1 MDMQTNQTDTVLAA
15 RVEALKDR
23 SCLIMDDDAVFRER
37 LAQALTRAGFIVS
50 AVGSVQDG
58 LTVAQYNPPAFA
70 VLDLRL
76 DDGYGLDV
84 AQRLRESRASTHIV
98 VLTGYGALP
107 NVVASVKLGV
117 QNVLAKPAD
126 IEDII
131 NSLLAEP
138 EHIPSAPETPMEP
151 DDARWE
157 YIQSVY
163 NKNGRNVSHT
173 ARLLN
178 MHRRTL
184 QRIIQRRAPEQLHIK
199 D

>member
-1 MDMQTNQTDTVLAA
+1 MMLDDRIDKELAA
-15 RVEALKDR
+15 QVSVLEDR
-23 SCLIMDDDAVFRER
+23 SCLVMDDDTVFRER
-37 LAQALTRAGFIVS
+37 LAQSLTRYGFIVS
-50 AVGSVQDG
+50 AVGTVRDG
-58 LTVAQYNPPAFA
+58 LTVAKHNPPAFA

-76 DDGYGLDV
+76 DDGFGLDV
-84 AQRLRESRASTHIV
+84 AQTLRETSPSTHMV

-107 NVVASVKLGV
+107 NVVASVKIGV
-117 QNVLAKPAD
+117 QNVLSKPAD
-126 IEDII
+126 IEDVI
-131 NSLLAEP
+131 NSLLAAP
-138 EHIPSAPETPMEP
+138 RSMPSPPETPMDP

-163 NKNGRNVSHT
+163 NKNGRNVSQT

-184 QRIIQRRAPEQLHIK
+184 QRIIQRRSPDQLHIR

>member
-1 MDMQTNQTDTVLAA
+1 MLDDRIDTELAA
-15 RVEALKDR
+15 QVSVLEDR
-23 SCLIMDDDAVFRER
+23 SCLIMDDDTVFRER
-37 LAQALTRAGFIVS
+37 LAQSLTRYGFIVS
-50 AVGSVQDG
+50 AVGTVRDG
-58 LTVAQYNPPAFA
+58 LTVAKHNPPAFA

-76 DDGYGLDV
+76 DDGFGLDV
-84 AQRLRESRASTHIV
+84 AQSLRETSPSTHMV

-107 NVVASVKLGV
+107 NVVASVKIGV
-117 QNVLAKPAD
+117 QNVLSKPAD

-131 NSLLAEP
+131 NSLLAA
-138 EHIPSAPETPMEP
+138 PSSMPSPPETPMDP

-163 NKNGRNVSHT
+163 NKNGRNVSQT

-184 QRIIQRRAPEQLHIK
+184 QRIIQRRSPDQLHTRE
-199 D
+199 

>member
-1 MDMQTNQTDTVLAA
+1 MMQTDEIDTELAA
-15 RVEALKDR
+15 LVGALHDR
-23 SCLIMDDDAVFRER
+23 SCLVMDDDAVFRER
-37 LAQALTRAGFIVS
+37 LAGSLTRYGFIVS
-50 AVGSVQDG
+50 AVGTVRDG
-58 LTVAQYNPPAFA
+58 LTVAQHNPPAFA

-76 DDGYGLDV
+76 DDGFGLDV
-84 AQRLRESRASTHIV
+84 AQALRETSPSTHIV
-98 VLTGYGALP
+98 VLTGYGALQ
-107 NVVASVKLGV
+107 NVVASVKVGV

-131 NSLLAEP
+131 NSLLAAP
-138 EHIPSAPETPMEP
+138 DSVPSPPDTPMDP

-163 NKNGRNVSHT
+163 NKTNRNVSRT

-184 QRIIQRRAPEQLHIK
+184 QRIIQRRAPDQLHIR

>member
-1 MDMQTNQTDTVLAA
+1 MLDDRIDTQLAA
-15 RVEALKDR
+15 QVSVLEDR

-37 LAQALTRAGFIVS
+37 LAQSLTRYGFIVS
-50 AVGSVQDG
+50 AVGTVRDG
-58 LTVAQYNPPAFA
+58 LTVAEHNPPAFA

-76 DDGYGLDV
+76 DDGFGLDV
-84 AQRLRESRASTHIV
+84 AQTLRETSPSTHMV

-107 NVVASVKLGV
+107 NVVASVKIGV
-117 QNVLAKPAD
+117 QNVLSKPAD

-131 NSLLAEP
+131 NSLLAAP
-138 EHIPSAPETPMEP
+138 GSKPSPPETPMDP

-163 NKNGRNVSHT
+163 NKNGRNVSQT

-184 QRIIQRRAPEQLHIK
+184 QRIIQRRSPDQLHIRE
-199 D
+199 

>member
-1 MDMQTNQTDTVLAA
+1 MPDDRIDTELAAQVSVLA
-15 RVEALKDR
+15 DR
-23 SCLIMDDDAVFRER
+23 SCLVMDDDTIFRER
-37 LAQALTRAGFIVS
+37 LAQSLTRYGFIVS
-50 AVGSVQDG
+50 AVGTVRDG
-58 LTVAQYNPPAFA
+58 LTVAVHNPPAFA

-76 DDGYGLDV
+76 DDGFGLDV
-84 AQRLRESRASTHIV
+84 AQTLREASPSAHIV

-107 NVVASVKLGV
+107 NVVASVKIGV
-117 QNVLAKPAD
+117 QNVLSKPAD

-131 NSLLAEP
+131 NSLLAAP
-138 EHIPSAPETPMEP
+138 GSMPSPPETPMDP

-163 NKNGRNVSHT
+163 NKNNRNVSQT

-184 QRIIQRRAPEQLHIK
+184 QRIIQRRSPNQLHLK
-199 D
+199 E

>member
-1 MDMQTNQTDTVLAA
+1 MQLDQIDHELAA
-15 RVEALKDR
+15 RVASREDR

-37 LAQALTRAGFIVS
+37 LAGALIRYGFIVS
-50 AVGSVQDG
+50 AVGTVRDG
-58 LTVAQYNPPAFA
+58 LTVAQHNPPAFG

-76 DDGYGLDV
+76 DDGSGLDV
-84 AQRLRESRASTHIV
+84 AQCLRETSPSTHIV

-107 NVVASVKLGV
+107 NVVASVKIGV
-117 QNVLAKPAD
+117 QNVLSKPAD

-131 NSLLAEP
+131 NSLLADP
-138 EHIPSAPETPMEP
+138 NDRPVPPETPMDP

-163 NKNGRNVSHT
+163 NKNNRNVSRT

-184 QRIIQRRAPEQLHIK
+184 QRIIQRRAPDQLHIR

>member
-1 MDMQTNQTDTVLAA
+1 MMLDDRIDTELAA
-15 RVEALKDR
+15 QVSVLEDR
-23 SCLIMDDDAVFRER
+23 SCLIMDDDTVFRER
-37 LAQALTRAGFIVS
+37 LAQSLTRYGFIVS
-50 AVGSVQDG
+50 AVGTVRDG
-58 LTVAQYNPPAFA
+58 LTVAKHNPPAFA

-76 DDGYGLDV
+76 DDGFGLDV
-84 AQRLRESRASTHIV
+84 AQSLRETSPSTHMV

-107 NVVASVKLGV
+107 NVVASVKIGV
-117 QNVLAKPAD
+117 QNVLSKPAD

-131 NSLLAEP
+131 NSLLAA
-138 EHIPSAPETPMEP
+138 PSSMPSPPETPMDP

-163 NKNGRNVSHT
+163 NKNGRNVSQT

-184 QRIIQRRAPEQLHIK
+184 QRIIQRRSPDQLHTRE
-199 D
+199 

>member
-1 MDMQTNQTDTVLAA
+1 
-15 RVEALKDR
+15 
-23 SCLIMDDDAVFRER
+23 MDDDTVFRKR
-37 LAQALTRAGFIVS
+37 LAQSLTRYGFIVS
-50 AVGSVQDG
+50 AVGTVREG
-58 LTVAQYNPPAFA
+58 LTVARHKSPAFA

-76 DDGYGLDV
+76 DDGFGLDV
-84 AQRLRESRASTHIV
+84 AQTLRETSPSTHMV

-107 NVVASVKLGV
+107 NVVASVKIGV
-117 QNVLAKPAD
+117 QNVLSKPAD
-126 IEDII
+126 IEDVI
-131 NSLLAEP
+131 NSLLAAP
-138 EHIPSAPETPMEP
+138 RSMPSPPETPMDP

-163 NKNGRNVSHT
+163 NKNGRNVSQT

-184 QRIIQRRAPEQLHIK
+184 QRIIQRRSPDQLHIR

>member
-1 MDMQTNQTDTVLAA
+1 MQTNLIDIDLST
-15 RVEALKDR
+15 RVSALDDR
-23 SCLIMDDDAVFRER
+23 TCLVMDDDPVFRER
-37 LAQALTRAGFIVS
+37 LAQALTRTGFIVS
-50 AVGSVQDG
+50 AVGTVRDG
-58 LTVAQYNPPAFA
+58 TTVAEFNPPAFA

-76 DDGYGLDV
+76 DDGFGLDV
-84 AQRLRESRASTHIV
+84 AQRLRESRPSTHIV
-98 VLTGYGALP
+98 VLTGYGALS
-107 NVVASVKLGV
+107 NVVASVKIGV
-117 QNVLAKPAD
+117 QNVLSKPAD

-131 NSLLAEP
+131 NSLLAAP
-138 EHIPSAPETPMEP
+138 DSVPSPPETPMDP

-163 NKNGRNVSHT
+163 NKNNRNVSRT

-184 QRIIQRRAPEQLHIK
+184 QRIIQRRAPEQLHLR